1 MPLLG
6 RISFVLGATAVTLLA
21 VGCAARHEPA
31 PTVAAVAA
39 PPAASATPLLAPTW
53 PDAAPVPEASAP
65 DAAGPAP
72 DPERIA
78 EFAPREEL
86 KDVHFA
92 SGHIQVERRDLASLD
107 AAVAWLK
114 SNPSQLVI
122 LEGYTD
128 AVGARAANLA
138 LAHRRA
144 TWVMQYLV
152 GHGIPESRITV
163 VSRGEDGTRC
173 ADRRTACQSRNRRV
187 HFLVRESETVQI
199 SASPSH

>member
-21 VGCAARHEPA
+21 VGCAARHEPP
-31 PTVAAVAA
+31 PTVAVAA
-39 PPAASATPLLAPTW
+39 PPSAPATPLPAPTW
-53 PDAAPVPEASAP
+53 PDAASAPGAPTP
-65 DAAGPAP
+65 DAAGPVP

-92 SGHIQVERRDLASLD
+92 SGQFHVERRDLASLD

-122 LEGYTD
+122 LEGYSD
-128 AVGARAANLA
+128 AAGARAANLT
-138 LAHRRA
+138 LAQRRA
-144 TWVMQYLV
+144 TWVMRYLV
-152 GHGIPESRITV
+152 GHGIPASRITV
-163 VSRGEDGTRC
+163 VSRGEGGALC
-173 ADRRTACQSRNRRV
+173 ADRSAACQSRNRRV

-199 SASPSH
+199 SASSSR

>member
-1 MPLLG
+1 MPLIG

-21 VGCAARHEPA
+21 VGCATRHEPA
-31 PTVAAVAA
+31 PTVAATPASPVT
-39 PPAASATPLLAPTW
+39 PPAAPTW
-53 PDAAPVPEASAP
+53 PDAASVPGAPAP
-65 DAAGPAP
+65 DAAGPTRA
-72 DPERIA
+72 PERVA
-78 EFAPREEL
+78 EFSSREEL

-92 SGHIQVERRDLASLD
+92 AGRTQVERRDLASLD

-128 AVGARAANLA
+128 PAGARAANFA

-152 GHGIPESRITV
+152 GHGIPPSRITV
-163 VSRGEDGTRC
+163 VSRGEDGILC
-173 ADRRTACQSRNRRV
+173 SDKGAACQGRNRRV
-187 HFLVRESETVQI
+187 HFLVRESETVEI
-199 SASPSH
+199 SASPSR